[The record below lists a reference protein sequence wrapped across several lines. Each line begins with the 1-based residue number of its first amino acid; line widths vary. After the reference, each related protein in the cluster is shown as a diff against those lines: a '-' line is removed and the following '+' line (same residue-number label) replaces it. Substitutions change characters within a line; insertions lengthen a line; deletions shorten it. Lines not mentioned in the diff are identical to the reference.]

1 MIYVNTKKKK
11 KIKIFIFIIILLLIL
26 LGLTQAFASDQ
37 NKNNNDIINNNIAP
51 PSTVINGNNRIE
63 ENITNID
70 NNFSENVINT
80 DNNKNII
87 NIDNNIENNLNENV
101 INIDDDETTKN
112 NGQNNTINNDINNK
126 IPEQIPEEPIKGADN
141 KETRSFGSNV
151 AFIGDSRTQAFLM
164 YAGLKDVVDYTN
176 VGLMVDTAITKKF
189 ITNKKGE
196 KITIL
201 EDLKTK
207 NVDTIYIM
215 LGINELGW
223 VYSSIFIE
231 KYEELIDSIKKIKP
245 NCEIIIQS
253 IIPVTKT
260 RSDSDNIYNN
270 KKINEYNALIKE
282 MADKKGIEYINLVP
296 VLSDING
303 NLPEDA
309 SPDGIHLNKEYCLKW
324 LECLKNN

>member
-1 MIYVNTKKKK
+1 MQGMKYKMIYVNTKKKK

-37 NKNNNDIINNNIAP
+37 NKNNSDIINNNIAP
-51 PSTVINGNNRIE
+51 PSTVINGNNKIE

-70 NNFSENVINT
+70 NNFSENVIN
-80 DNNKNII
+80 I
-87 NIDNNIENNLNENV
+87 
-101 INIDDDETTKN
+101 
-112 NGQNNTINNDINNK
+112 
-126 IPEQIPEEPIKGADN
+126 DN

-201 EDLKTK
+201 EDLRTK
-207 NVDTIYIM
+207 YVDTIYIM

-231 KYEELIDSIKKIKP
+231 KYEELIDSIKNIKP

>member
-1 MIYVNTKKKK
+1 MQGMKYKMIYVNTKKKK

-37 NKNNNDIINNNIAP
+37 NKNNSDIINNNIAP
-51 PSTVINGNNRIE
+51 PSTVINGNNKIE

-70 NNFSENVINT
+70 NNFSENVIN
-80 DNNKNII
+80 I
-87 NIDNNIENNLNENV
+87 
-101 INIDDDETTKN
+101 
-112 NGQNNTINNDINNK
+112 
-126 IPEQIPEEPIKGADN
+126 DN

-207 NVDTIYIM
+207 YVDTIYIM

-231 KYEELIDSIKKIKP
+231 KYEELIDSIKNIKP

>member
-51 PSTVINGNNRIE
+51 PSTVINGNNKIE

-70 NNFSENVINT
+70 NNFSENVIN
-80 DNNKNII
+80 I
-87 NIDNNIENNLNENV
+87 
-101 INIDDDETTKN
+101 
-112 NGQNNTINNDINNK
+112 
-126 IPEQIPEEPIKGADN
+126 DN

>member
-1 MIYVNTKKKK
+1 MQGMKYKMIYVNTKKKK

-51 PSTVINGNNRIE
+51 PSTVINGNNKIE

-70 NNFSENVINT
+70 NNFSENVIN
-80 DNNKNII
+80 I
-87 NIDNNIENNLNENV
+87 
-101 INIDDDETTKN
+101 
-112 NGQNNTINNDINNK
+112 
-126 IPEQIPEEPIKGADN
+126 DN

>member
-51 PSTVINGNNRIE
+51 PSTVINGNNKIE

-70 NNFSENVINT
+70 NNFSENVIN
-80 DNNKNII
+80 I
-87 NIDNNIENNLNENV
+87 
-101 INIDDDETTKN
+101 
-112 NGQNNTINNDINNK
+112 
-126 IPEQIPEEPIKGADN
+126 DN

-231 KYEELIDSIKKIKP
+231 KYEELIDSIKNVKP